1 MDKKYE
7 RITTIKV
14 FPNKYNTTGNVPY
27 QNSKWKPFADNKP
40 GDVFLS
46 GDKNYS
52 VKVFHNN
59 HEGFDVVISEV
70 IGHSKGTDSLA
81 KDVKQQG
88 LKKLAESLGD
98 DIPF

>member
-14 FPNKYNTTGNVPY
+14 FPNDDHKRGTHGN
-27 QNSKWKPFADNKP
+27 
-40 GDVFLS
+40 